1 MQNGSL
7 LWMVLALYKQYCVVF
22 EKVHVLG
29 STPRASAI
37 PDSFYLCRW
46 TTHLQ
51 PLLTLSSCLG
61 WLLCIRTNTSEQPPL
76 HFSRSPHVSLFIWS
90 LLSPGC
96 QLTTS
101 PVYHHGILKVDHQ
114 THHEHFIIMYL
125 SRLLKFFR
133 VMPRLFV
140 VCLPNA
146 KCSTRYTESA

>member
-7 LWMVLALYKQYCVVF
+7 HWMVLALYKQYCVVF
-22 EKVHVLG
+22 EKGHVLG
-29 STPRASAI
+29 SIPRASAI
-37 PDSFYLCRW
+37 PDSFYLRRW
-46 TTHLQ
+46 TMHLQ
-51 PLLTLSSCLG
+51 PLLTFSSCLG
-61 WLLCIRTNTSEQPPL
+61 CLLWIRTNTSEHPPL

-101 PVYHHGILKVDHQ
+101 PVYIHGILKVYHQ
-114 THHEHFIIMYL
+114 THHEHFIVMYL
-125 SRLLKFFR
+125 SRLLNFFR

-146 KCSTRYTESA
+146 KCSAR